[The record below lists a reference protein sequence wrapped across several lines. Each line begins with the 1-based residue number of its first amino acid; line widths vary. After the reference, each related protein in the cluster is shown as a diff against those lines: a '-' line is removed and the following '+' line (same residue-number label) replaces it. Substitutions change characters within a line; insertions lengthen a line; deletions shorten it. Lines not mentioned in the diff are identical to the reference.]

1 MGLTD
6 LLDIRPGVTAVIGGG
21 GKTTLLRVLGAEL
34 AAAGQRVLLCT
45 STKFFPFPDLED
57 LSDPSEEAL
66 AKALEARRLVCAGSP
81 VPGTGKL
88 TAPAIPMARLAELA
102 GCVLV
107 EADGP
112 AGRPLKAHAPHEPAI
127 PPEAGQTILV
137 VGASG
142 FGRPITE
149 AAHRPG
155 LYARLAGV
163 PEDAPATPETEAAV
177 LLAEGLHDRVL
188 IGQVETAEDRA
199 RASAL
204 AARLPCP
211 AAAGSLLRKEFFRC

>member
-81 VPGTGKL
+81 VPGTGDL
-88 TAPAIPMARLAELA
+88 TAP
-102 GCVLV
+102 G
-107 EADGP
+107 GP
-112 AGRPLKAHAPHEPAI
+112 RPP
-127 PPEAGQTILV
+127 
-137 VGASG
+137 
-142 FGRPITE
+142 
-149 AAHRPG
+149 
-155 LYARLAGV
+155 
-163 PEDAPATPETEAAV
+163 
-177 LLAEGLHDRVL
+177 
-188 IGQVETAEDRA
+188 
-199 RASAL
+199 
-204 AARLPCP
+204 
-211 AAAGSLLRKEFFRC
+211 